1 MTDVRINVP
10 PRLIEAARAA
20 QYANRAKISN
30 KERLERIKKGIAI
43 QSTQQQKKKFPLTQ
57 EREGGQLEFTRVKRQ
72 KVWTKRRIF
81 GRGFVIK
88 GKDYQENLLPVEVQ
102 NIFEGKNY
110 AFSPSIDYPLLLS
123 LSTAISDTLYVFA
136 DQRFNIDKVTGHMRA
151 TRTIPTN
158 YSRSVPPGPYPV
170 KIANNSGS
178 INKGEIVF
186 FPLKSGYLTKYELRP
201 DRKTGLFPIDFFTAT
216 SYRNSNGEERR
227 YIEEDSPVIS
237 IPGYQTKN
245 FFELEEFID
254 SDLPMTLEA
263 KVQLGQFPSPA
274 YAPAPKYDG
283 DESGKY
289 NQTYFSIESPLFA
302 FTVEII
308 FPLRTDAWTLRGLR
322 YMPVN
327 SYYFFQGSHELHIAY
342 VYHKNRIQGF
352 LDGSLFLDTKP
363 SFGDIPVSFVSG
375 LFPIVINS
383 ESYYVDVDYVPGTIA
398 PIFTP
403 NVTNRNYTPS
413 PECCAIFKGF
423 RCTMGEALY
432 TDSFTP
438 PESIASLI

>member
-30 KERLERIKKGIAI
+30 KERLERIKKGIAV

-110 AFSPSIDYPLLLS
+110 AFNGTKFGRHTYIQQIWNPLDVYAPANLK
-123 LSTAISDTLYVFA
+123 
-136 DQRFNIDKVTGHMRA
+136 FNTDKNTGHMKA
-151 TRTIPTN
+151 
-158 YSRSVPPGPYPV
+158 SKSVSVNFSFNEPEDIY
-170 KIANNSGS
+170 NESGS
-178 INKGEIVF
+178 VSAGEIVF
-186 FPLKSGYLTKYELRP
+186 FPLRNGYLNKYEIYDVQVSNRVSP
-201 DRKTGLFPIDFFTAT
+201 RDFFTAV
-216 SYRNSNGEERR
+216 SYKSSNGEERQ
-227 YIEEDSPVIS
+227 YIDKNSPMLYVNASHEI
-237 IPGYQTKN
+237 KD
-245 FFELEEFID
+245 FFEVEKIID

-263 KVQLGQFPSPA
+263 KVQLGQLPSP

-283 DESGKY
+283 DESGTY
-289 NQTYFSIESPLFA
+289 NETYFSITSPLFT
-302 FTVEII
+302 FTVGV
-308 FPLRTDAWTLRGLR
+308 FLPLLTDAWTLLGLT

-327 SYYFFQGSHELHIAY
+327 SRYFFQGSHELHIAY
-342 VYHKNRIQGF
+342 VYYKNRIQGF
-352 LDGSLFLDTKP
+352 LNGSLFLDTKP
-363 SFGDIPVSFVSG
+363 SFGDIPVSFASG
-375 LFPIVINS
+375 LFPIVIRS
-383 ESYYVDVDYVPGTIA
+383 ESYYVNINYTPGSII
-398 PIFTP
+398 PFRKSIES
-403 NVTNRNYTPS
+403 RSYTPS

-438 PESIASLI
+438 PESITSLI